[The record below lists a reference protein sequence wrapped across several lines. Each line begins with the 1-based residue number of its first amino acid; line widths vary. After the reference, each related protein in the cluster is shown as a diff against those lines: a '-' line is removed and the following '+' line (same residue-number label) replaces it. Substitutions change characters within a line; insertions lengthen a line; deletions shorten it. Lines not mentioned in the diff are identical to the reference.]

1 VYYIINIYVNLF
13 KIRTINQILSH
24 PVPGMFISS
33 IQVRL
38 SNKTE
43 ITAVFDVR
51 GLVDAIKQYN
61 NILGLIE

>member
-1 VYYIINIYVNLF
+1 
-13 KIRTINQILSH
+13 
-24 PVPGMFISS
+24 MFISS